1 MVEQAHKAIVDGKA
15 HSVFNGRMAVAQ
27 KAQHTSAS
35 QLNRNL
41 LLSDQARVD
50 TKPQL
55 EIVAD
60 NVKCAHGATV
70 SQLQSD
76 EIFYLQSRGISA
88 SQAQRLLIYAFA
100 MEILDRIP
108 LVTLRSRLAQT
119 IAQWA

>member
-1 MVEQAHKAIVDGKA
+1 M
-15 HSVFNGRMAVAQ
+15 
-27 KAQHTSAS
+27 
-35 QLNRNL
+35 
-41 LLSDQARVD
+41 
-50 TKPQL
+50 
-55 EIVAD
+55 
-60 NVKCAHGATV
+60 